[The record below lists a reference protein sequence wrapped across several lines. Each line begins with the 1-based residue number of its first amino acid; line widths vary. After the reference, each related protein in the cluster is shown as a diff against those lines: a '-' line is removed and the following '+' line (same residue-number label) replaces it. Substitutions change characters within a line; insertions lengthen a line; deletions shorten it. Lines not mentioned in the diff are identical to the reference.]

1 MRRAHECLLFGEFQM
16 SIISRAGLGFTIL
29 VMALCGNPL
38 TVQAYPDGPVRIVV
52 PFPPGGTSDVLA
64 RLISR
69 RLEERLGKP
78 FVIENKSGAGG
89 MIGATAVAQSA
100 PDGNTILLGTIATHG
115 INNSVYKKMPYDA
128 VRDFEPITVLAS
140 PPNVLMVHPSLPVKS
155 VAELIDYAKQNP
167 GILNFG
173 STGIGGSPHMSGELL
188 KAATGID
195 MKHIPYRGSA
205 PMMTDLLG
213 GHIKVAFD
221 NLPTSLEHIRSGAV
235 RALAVT
241 SVKRFSG
248 VPDVPAMAETIPG
261 YEVIA
266 WYGFLCPANTPRPVI
281 DLLYRNIADILKEEE
296 IRERLEEMA
305 AVPGGNTPQEFAKQ
319 IELEIK
325 KWKGVVDANGITK
338 VE

>member
-1 MRRAHECLLFGEFQM
+1 M
-16 SIISRAGLGFTIL
+16 SMLPRAGLGLAI
-29 VMALCGNPL
+29 VAMALCANPR
-38 TVQAYPDGPVRIVV
+38 TAQSYPDGPVRIVV

-89 MIGATAVAQSA
+89 MIGATSVAQSA

-155 VAELIDYAKQNP
+155 VAELIDYAKKHP

-188 KAATGID
+188 KAAAGID
-195 MKHIPYRGSA
+195 MRHVPYRGSA

-213 GHIKVAFD
+213 GHIMVAFD

-241 SVKRFSG
+241 SMKRFPG
-248 VPDVPAMAETIPG
+248 VPDVPAMAETISG

-266 WYGFLCPANTPRPVI
+266 WYGFLCPANTPRPII
-281 DLLYRNIADILKEEE
+281 DLLYRNVADILKEDE
-296 IRERLEEMA
+296 IRKRLEEMA
-305 AVPGGNTPQEFAKQ
+305 AIPGGNTPEEFSKQ

-325 KWKGVVDANGITK
+325 KWKGVVDANGITR

>member
-1 MRRAHECLLFGEFQM
+1 M
-16 SIISRAGLGFTIL
+16 SVISRAGLGLAIL
-29 VMALCGNPL
+29 VILCVNIV
-38 TVQAYPDGPVRIVV
+38 TVQSYPNGPVRIVV

-64 RLISR
+64 RLIAR

-115 INNSVYKKMPYDA
+115 INNSVYKTMPYDA

-140 PPNVLMVHPSLPVKS
+140 PPNVLMVHPSLPVKN
-155 VAELIDYAKQNP
+155 VAELVEYAKNNP

-195 MKHIPYRGSA
+195 MRHVPYRGSA

-241 SVKRFSG
+241 SIKRFPG

-266 WYGFLCPANTPRPVI
+266 WYGFLCHANTPRPII
-281 DLLYRNIADILKEEE
+281 DLLYRNVADILKEED
-296 IRERLEEMA
+296 IRKRLEEMA
-305 AVPGGNTPQEFAKQ
+305 AVPGGNTPEEFSKQ
-319 IELEIK
+319 IDLEIK
-325 KWKGVVDANGITK
+325 KWKDVVDANGIAR

>member
-1 MRRAHECLLFGEFQM
+1 M
-16 SIISRAGLGFTIL
+16 SKLSRAAVVLIAMSVTLCATIATL
-29 VMALCGNPL
+29 H
-38 TVQAYPDGPVRIVV
+38 AYPDGPVRVVV
-52 PFPPGGTSDVLA
+52 PFPPGGTADILS
-64 RLISR
+64 RLVSR
-69 RLEERLGKP
+69 RREERLGKP

-89 MIGATAVAQSA
+89 MIGATSVAQSA

-140 PPNVLMVHPSLPVKS
+140 PPNVLMVHPSLPVKN
-155 VAELIDYAKQNP
+155 VAELVEYAKNNP

-195 MKHIPYRGSA
+195 MRHVPYRGSA

-241 SVKRFSG
+241 SMKRFPG
-248 VPDVPAMAETIPG
+248 VPDVPAMADTIPG

-266 WYGFLCPANTPRPVI
+266 WYGFLCPANTPRPII
-281 DLLYRNIADILKEEE
+281 DLLYRNVAEILKEEP
-296 IRERLEEMA
+296 IRKRLEEMSA
-305 AVPGGNTPQEFAKQ
+305 IPGGNSPEEFAKQ
-319 IELEIK
+319 IDLEIK
-325 KWKGVVDANGITK
+325 KWKDVVDANGIAR

>member
-1 MRRAHECLLFGEFQM
+1 MLTL
-16 SIISRAGLGFTIL
+16 SRAGAGLAAL
-29 VMALCGNPL
+29 LAALCANPA
-38 TVQAYPDGPVRIVV
+38 TIRAYPDGPVRIVV
-52 PFPPGGTSDVLA
+52 PFPPGGTADVLA
-64 RLISR
+64 RLVSR

-89 MIGATAVAQSA
+89 MIGAAAVAQSA

-128 VRDFEPITVLAS
+128 VRDFEPITVVAS
-140 PPNVLMVHPSLPVKS
+140 PPNVLVVNPSLPVNS
-155 VAELIDYAKQNP
+155 VAELIDYAKKNP
-167 GILNFG
+167 GLLNFG

-195 MKHIPYRGSA
+195 IRHVPYRGSA
-205 PMMTDLLG
+205 PMLTDLLG
-213 GHIKVAFD
+213 GHINMAFD

-248 VPDVPAMAETIPG
+248 LPDIPAMAETIPG

-266 WYGFLCPANTPRPVI
+266 WYGFLCPAKTPRPII
-281 DLLYRNIADILKEEE
+281 DLLYRNVADILKEGE
-296 IRERLEEMA
+296 IRKRLEEMA
-305 AVPGGNTPQEFAKQ
+305 AVPGGNTPEEFARQ
-319 IELEIK
+319 IDMEIN
-325 KWKGVVDANGITK
+325 KWKDVVAANRIAP
-338 VE
+338 E

>member
-1 MRRAHECLLFGEFQM
+1 M
-16 SIISRAGLGFTIL
+16 SNLSRAAIA
-29 VMALCGNPL
+29 VALIGSIVCVVSE
-38 TVQAYPDGPVRIVV
+38 TVQAYPDGPVRVVV

-78 FVIENKSGAGG
+78 FIIENKSGAGG
-89 MIGATAVAQSA
+89 MIGATSVAQSA

-140 PPNVLMVHPSLPVKS
+140 PANVLMVHPSLPVKS
-155 VAELIDYAKQNP
+155 VAELIDYARSNP

-195 MKHIPYRGSA
+195 MKHVPYRGSA

-241 SVKRFSG
+241 SLKRFPG
-248 VPDVPAMAETIPG
+248 VPDVPAMAETLPG

-266 WYGFLCPANTPRPVI
+266 WYGLLCPANTPRPII
-281 DLLYRNIADILKEEE
+281 DLLYQNVAEILKEEA
-296 IRERLEEMA
+296 ISKRLEELA
-305 AVPGGNTPQEFAKQ
+305 AVPGGNSPEEFAKQ

-325 KWKGVVDANGITK
+325 KWKEVVDANGIAR